1 MAGPLNIAPRFAL
14 RKLHPT
20 PMCVISEHS
29 SLFQP
34 VDKIPI
40 LESVLVA
47 GLDES
52 WSAGSFSNSAA
63 AHAFRSLVHVIGAR
77 VPADFV
83 EKL

>member
-1 MAGPLNIAPRFAL
+1 M
-14 RKLHPT
+14 
-20 PMCVISEHS
+20 ISGHS

-63 AHAFRSLVHVIGAR
+63 AHPFRSLVHVIGAR